1 MIRRPP
7 RSTLFPYTTLFR
19 AGLFE
24 RVGERV
30 MPDVVQQRRRG
41 ERGAI
46 AGREPGIPRVLELR
60 QRAPRQMI
68 SAEGVLEAA
77 VRGARVDEEGM
88 AQLPHVAESLNGG
101 GVDHREGRGVEPDVV
116 PERVADDLERRQ
128 RDGPASRTAACTWSW
143 NCSKFCRNI
152 CASFAA

>member
-1 MIRRPP
+1 
-7 RSTLFPYTTLFR
+7 
-19 AGLFE
+19 
-24 RVGERV
+24 
-30 MPDVVQQRRRG
+30 
-41 ERGAI
+41 
-46 AGREPGIPRVLELR
+46 
-60 QRAPRQMI
+60 MI

-152 CASFAA
+152 CRSEERRVGKEGNPERRTYSAREKRMEAMTYA